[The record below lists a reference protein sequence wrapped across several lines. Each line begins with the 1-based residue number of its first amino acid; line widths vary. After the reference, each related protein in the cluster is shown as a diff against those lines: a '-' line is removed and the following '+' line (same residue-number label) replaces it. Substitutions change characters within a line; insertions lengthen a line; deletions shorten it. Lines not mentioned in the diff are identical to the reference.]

1 MFGDISAS
9 LVKQGLLTLCALVG
23 LDVYA
28 LVVILALDLRLI
40 NGVTHTFFDLVAL
53 LNRKAGC
60 GHFIFNSLSQS
71 TEKLGDISALPNL
84 LALDQS
90 LAVVLGHITAVLLV
104 LSVANLVFVVDALL
118 SVFIVVVG
126 FTLLFVLGTI
136 PGLLVVIIVIV
147 GPIALGI
154 TIFPLAIVLLGNGLL
169 TGILFLAWFFSSWLL
184 SHLIFLRIIFK
195 TQDG

>member
-23 LDVYA
+23 LDVNA

-40 NGVTHTFFDLVAL
+40 NCVTHTFFDLVAL
-53 LNRKAGC
+53 LNREAGR

-104 LSVANLVFVVDALL
+104 LGVANLVFIVNALL
-118 SVFIVVVG
+118 SVFILIVG
-126 FTLLFVLGTI
+126 FTLLLVLGTI
-136 PGLLVVIIVIV
+136 TRLLVVIIVIV
-147 GPIALGI
+147 GLIALSFAI
-154 TIFPLAIVLLGNGLL
+154 LLFTIVLFSSGLL
-169 TGILFLAWFFSSWLL
+169 TGIFFLAWLF
-184 SHLIFLRIIFK
+184 SHLTLVQFLGFLFK
-195 TQDG
+195 T